1 MAYREE
7 DLLALSGIQH
17 MAFCPRQWALI
28 HIEKQ
33 WQENYLTIEGRF
45 LHEKADNP
53 YIVEKRRDL
62 IVSRAVNLAS
72 YKLGLYGVA
81 DIVEFW
87 QMETDENA
95 VKLPK
100 RQGFW
105 RPQVVEYKRGRP
117 KHIDCDKVQ
126 LCAQSIC
133 MEEMLGISIKS
144 GALFYDAIK
153 HREQVVLNDALRR
166 HTQELAAEMHALYAA
181 VVTPVAEVTKACASC
196 SLNELC
202 LPGINKL
209 NVAAYLRNN
218 LKEQ

>member
-1 MAYREE
+1 MAYPDE

-28 HIEKQ
+28 HIERQ
-33 WQENYLTIEGRF
+33 WQENLLTIEGRF

-72 YKLGLYGVA
+72 YELGLCGVA

-87 QMETDENA
+87 QAEGPENA

-105 RPQVVEYKRGRP
+105 RPMVVEYKRGRP
-117 KHIDCDKVQ
+117 KHTDCDEVQ
-126 LCAQSIC
+126 LCAQTIC
-133 MEEMLGISIKS
+133 LEEMLGVSIAT
-144 GALFYDAIK
+144 GALFYDAVK
-153 HREQVVLNDALRR
+153 RRESVTLTEALRER
-166 HTQELAAEMHALYAA
+166 TQELAKAMHRLYTAGL
-181 VVTPVAEVTKACASC
+181 TPIAEVTKSCTRC

-202 LPGINKL
+202 LPDISKRNA
-209 NVAAYLRNN
+209 AAYLRTF
-218 LKEQ
+218 LSS